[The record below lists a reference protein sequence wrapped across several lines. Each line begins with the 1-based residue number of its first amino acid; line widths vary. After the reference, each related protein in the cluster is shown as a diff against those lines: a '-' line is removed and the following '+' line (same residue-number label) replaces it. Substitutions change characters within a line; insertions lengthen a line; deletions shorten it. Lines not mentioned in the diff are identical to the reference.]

1 MDRRS
6 ADSKIACL
14 LVITVEMLLYKV
26 LSKELNFVVSAN
38 ATANVALE
46 IPKAKVE
53 SRLVES
59 RQVESRQAVPPSKK
73 KNFKATDSCSPIF
86 SIEETL
92 KTRSLSLALLKESK
106 IYIECQYEIKK
117 LRIRHKACKPKHS
130 LENLF
135 NI

>member
-6 ADSKIACL
+6 ADSKIATL
-14 LVITVEMLLYKV
+14 LVITVEFLLYKV
-26 LSKELNFVVSAN
+26 LSKELNFAVSAN
-38 ATANVALE
+38 ANTSVALE
-46 IPKAKVE
+46 IPQAK
-53 SRLVES
+53 
-59 RQVESRQAVPPSKK
+59 VESRQAVPPSKK
-73 KNFKATDSCSPIF
+73 KNFKVSESCSPIF

-106 IYIECQYEIKK
+106 IYLECQYEIKK
-117 LRIRHKACKPKHS
+117 LRIRHKACKPRHS